1 MLAKALASA
10 LPLPPDLARGIQHG
24 LMGEPPQVSVF
35 YFLSIS
41 PLVTKRTT
49 RWRTSQSLLLFQG
62 SKWVRVICGSQ
73 SVSVITLHL
82 ITNPAPDNQVHY
94 LCPFTLSASV
104 TYLDMHIRFHTPQ
117 KVNEMSQTGRS

>member
-1 MLAKALASA
+1 MQAIGRRAGVLAKALASA

-82 ITNPAPDNQVHY
+82 IT
-94 LCPFTLSASV
+94 
-104 TYLDMHIRFHTPQ
+104 
-117 KVNEMSQTGRS
+117 RSIIYVRSRCQLV